1 MTAIDAAKTRIRGRG
16 LRIVLPEGGDARIPE
31 AAAILKA
38 EGLAEPVIFDGPSPQ
53 PGERHVA
60 AVLAR
65 RPGMSEGAARRLLAR
80 PLFMAGAMVAAG
92 DAGAMAAGVA
102 HPTAR
107 VIEAGLM
114 TVGLA
119 PGISVPS
126 SFFLMAWPERQL
138 VFADCAVNAQPTAA
152 ELAAIAVASARSAAR
167 VLGEE
172 ARVALLSFSTHGSAA
187 HADVAKVVEA
197 LGLARALA
205 PDIAFDGEL
214 QADAALVPA
223 VAAKKLKHASPVAG
237 RANVLVFP
245 DLDAGNIAYKLTQY
259 LGGAQAIGPILQG
272 FARPLTDLS
281 RGASADDIVAA
292 AVLLLAMTG

>member
-1 MTAIDAAKTRIRGRG
+1 MSVIEEAKARIKGRE
-16 LRIVLPEGGDARIPE
+16 LRLVLPEGGDERIAE

-38 EGLAEPVIFDGPSPQ
+38 EGLAQPVVLAPSPPAPQ
-53 PGERHVA
+53 QRHVA

-80 PLFMAGAMVAAG
+80 PLFMGGAMLATGEAA
-92 DAGAMAAGVA
+92 AMAAGA
-102 HPTAR
+102 SHPTAR
-107 VIEAGLM
+107 IIEAGLM

-119 PGISVPS
+119 DGITVPS
-126 SFFLMAWPERQL
+126 SFFLMAWPERRL

-152 ELAAIAVASARSAAR
+152 ELAAIAVASARSATR
-167 VLGEE
+167 LLSE
-172 ARVALLSFSTHGSAA
+172 AVRVALLSFSTHGSAT

-197 LGLARALA
+197 TRLARTLA

-214 QADAALVPA
+214 QADAALVPD
-223 VAAKKLKHASPVAG
+223 VAAKKVKHASPVAG
-237 RANVLVFP
+237 CANVLVFP

-272 FARPLTDLS
+272 FAKPLTDLS
-281 RGASADDIVAA
+281 RGASVDDIVAA
-292 AVLLLAMTG
+292 SVLVLAMT